1 MTRRA
6 PSMSAAARARGFSL
20 LEAVLAMVLLGVAV
34 STVVGSM
41 SAVQRMT
48 HHDQERLNAAEVA
61 HQLILQYLHDPKQM
75 PDDDLPIE
83 QGKGRYRYL
92 LSEEILVQEQEADR
106 VQTRRARSMSSLS
119 TNERL
124 GAGLV
129 LITVK
134 VFPDTDA
141 PLSRTSEL
149 ITLNRI
155 FDPYASTDDQTLL
168 KHVEKLLGRDLNLPV
183 QAPPQ

>member
-1 MTRRA
+1 MRRRA
-6 PSMSAAARARGFSL
+6 PSPVAGARRGFSL
-20 LEAVLAMVLLGVAV
+20 LEAVLAMVLLGAAV
-34 STVVGSM
+34 SAVVGAM
-41 SAVQRMT
+41 SSVQRMT
-48 HHDQERLNAAEVA
+48 HNDQERLNASEVA

-75 PDDDLPIE
+75 PDPDLPIE

-92 LSEEILVQEQEADR
+92 LSEEVLVQEQEAGR
-106 VQTRRARSMSSLS
+106 VQTRRARSLSSLS

-129 LITVK
+129 MITVK
-134 VFPDTDA
+134 VYPHNDR
-141 PLSRTSEL
+141 PLSSLPEL
-149 ITLNRI
+149 VALNRI

-183 QAPPQ
+183 EVDR

>member
-1 MTRRA
+1 MILRA
-6 PSMSAAARARGFSL
+6 PSPRAGARRGFSL
-20 LEAVLAMVLLGVAV
+20 LEAVLAMVLLGAAV
-34 STVVGSM
+34 SAVVGAM
-41 SAVQRMT
+41 SAVQRMS
-48 HHDQERLNAAEVA
+48 HNDQERLNASEVA

-75 PDDDLPIE
+75 PDPDLPIE

-92 LSEEILVQEQEADR
+92 LSEEVLVQEQESGR
-106 VQTRRARSMSSLS
+106 VQTRRARSLSSLS

-129 LITVK
+129 MITVK
-134 VFPDTDA
+134 VYPHNGR
-141 PLSRTSEL
+141 PLSSLTEL
-149 ITLNRI
+149 VTLNRI

-183 QAPPQ
+183 EVEQ